1 MILGYDKGIENGVIY
16 GYILIYVAKW
26 RIWKLRHN
34 IKYQNILC
42 QTDRLLEYLK
52 LN

>member
-1 MILGYDKGIENGVIY
+1 MILGYEKGIENDVIY
-16 GYILIYVAKW
+16 GKYTYIC
-26 RIWKLRHN
+26 RQMEIWKQRHN